1 MGIEIRG
8 INTTTIRLNNV
19 VNRTNRKV
27 YDLMERAAKD
37 MKRRVELQ
45 THRDTGALESAIRVR
60 RLSRAGINGRTSFE
74 VFIDPN
80 ARRTVKTR
88 TGVKRQRVITYARRL
103 ENGDWTT
110 NLGPRSRAKDERVRA
125 TDPSLKVGIGFM
137 TRSARFINAVYRRKI
152 ERAVSQ
158 VIRNS

>member
-8 INTTTIRLNNV
+8 VGATTMRLDNV
-19 VNRTNRKV
+19 VTRTNRKV
-27 YDLMERAAKD
+27 YDLMERAAKE

-45 THRDTGALESAIRVR
+45 THLDTGALESAIRVR
-60 RLSRAGINGRTSFE
+60 RLSRAGFNGRTSFE

-88 TGVKRQRVITYARRL
+88 TGVKRQRVVTYARHL
-103 ENGDWTT
+103 ESGEWGST
-110 NLGPRSRAKDERVRA
+110 LGPRSRKKNERVTA
-125 TDPSLKVGIGFM
+125 SDPRMSVGAGFM

-158 VIRNS
+158 VVRNS